1 MCTYATSTNTKVSME
16 KRKLKVA
23 IDTTYMDR
31 RNAKGTAIFIRE
43 CVAQLVHYKNELDIT
58 LIHRES
64 IPEEPLYSQFKEII
78 IPHIKLKR
86 GSRLISELI
95 FFLTTKE
102 RFDVY
107 YFAYS
112 KLPPHFLFAP
122 AKKIVS
128 MQYDG
133 GPDTAGVDLGTTVGK
148 IRPWML
154 PLMRRFVDIFIATS
168 EFGKRGLVERRGLPE
183 KKVQVAYG
191 GADTSFHPI
200 NQIVARAYLEKE
212 YSLGSQ
218 PFIVASGRLD
228 PHKNILR
235 LIEAYDILRT
245 KYNVRHPLIV
255 TGGVHMSGYS
265 ELVLA
270 KIAELKLEPYVT
282 ILLVRE
288 FKEMPYF
295 YSGADIM
302 VFPSLYEGF
311 GLPLAEAMRCG
322 VATVASRGS
331 SLTEVGG
338 DATEFFDPTNPEDM
352 ARGMYAVLSNEDYRK
367 ALCERGLIQAEKFT
381 WEKHTASMVEI
392 FKQLSESK
400 TTH

>member
-1 MCTYATSTNTKVSME
+1 MTQK
-16 KRKLKVA
+16 KIKVA
-23 IDTTYMDR
+23 IDTSFMDR

-43 CVAQLVHYKNELDIT
+43 CVAQLVHYKDELDIT

-64 IPEEPLYSQFKEII
+64 IPEEPLYTEFKEII
-78 IPHIKLKR
+78 IPQIKLKR
-86 GSRLISELI
+86 GSRLISELV
-95 FFLTTKE
+95 FFLRTKE

-112 KLPPHFLFAP
+112 KLPPHFFFAP

-133 GPDTAGVDLGTTVGK
+133 GPDTAGVDLGATVGK

-154 PLMRRFVDIFIATS
+154 PLMRRFVDVFIATS
-168 EFGKRGLVERRGLPE
+168 EFGKQGLVERRGLPE
-183 KKVQVAYG
+183 KKVVVAYG

-200 NQIVARAYLEKE
+200 DKTVAKAYLEKE
-212 YSLGSQ
+212 YSLGLQ

-235 LIEAYDILRT
+235 LIEAYNILRT
-245 KYNVRHPLIV
+245 KYNIEHPLIV
-255 TGGVHMSGYS
+255 TGGIHMTGYS

-270 KIAELKLEPYVT
+270 KIAELKLESYVT

-311 GLPLAEAMRCG
+311 GLPLAEAMRCN
-322 VATVASRGS
+322 VATVVSRGS

-338 DATEFFDPTNPEDM
+338 DASEFFDPTNSEDI
-352 ARGMYAVLSNEDYRK
+352 ARGMYTVLSDPDYRNVLS
-367 ALCERGLIQAEKFT
+367 ARGLVQAEKFT
-381 WEKHTASMVEI
+381 WKKHTEKMVAI
-392 FKQLSESK
+392 FKQLSV
-400 TTH
+400 